1 MRPLSMSPLRKTLL
15 LVVSGVLLLIGGIWL
30 GGHPE
35 ALPGPVR
42 DAFVDEDR
50 ALRAE
55 IIDDVKDNFYK
66 PVSDKQIEQSSLKGI
81 VDGLN
86 DRFSSYLTPKE
97 TKQFQESVQGR
108 FEGVGMAVDQ
118 DRRGLRV
125 INVFEGSPAKKAGIK
140 KGDFVTEVDGKSIAG
155 QSSSVAT
162 AKIKGPAG
170 TKVSL
175 QIVDA
180 DKGTT
185 NTYKL
190 ERRRIEVP
198 VAEGKVETRKGKKV
212 GVVKLQSFS
221 EGAHGLLRRQIA
233 KVRKQGATSLVL
245 DLRGNGGGLLD
256 EGVRVAS
263 IFIPKGLITYTEG
276 RTSPRRDFEATGGAI
291 PKDIPVVVLVDRG
304 SASASE
310 IVTGALKDTGRATV
324 VGTRTFGKGVF
335 QQVLPLSNGGVLD
348 ITVGEYFLP
357 KGSNINGKGIKP
369 SVKATDDPETE
380 RDEALPKALET
391 VVGKTPGG

>member
-1 MRPLSMSPLRKTLL
+1 MSPIRKTLL
-15 LVVSGVLLLIGGIWL
+15 LVVTALVLLAGGVWL

-35 ALPGPVR
+35 TLPGPVR

-50 ALRAE
+50 ALRSE
-55 IIDDVKDNFYK
+55 IVDDIKDNFYK
-66 PVSDKQIEQSSLKGI
+66 PVSDKQIEESSLKGI

-108 FEGVGMAVDQ
+108 FEGVGMSVDQ

-125 INVFEGSPAKKAGIK
+125 INVFDGSPAKRAGIK
-140 KGDFVTEVDGKSIAG
+140 KGDFVTEVDGQSIAG

-170 TKVSL
+170 TSVKL
-175 QIVDA
+175 QIVDPE
-180 DKGTT
+180 KGTT
-185 NTYKL
+185 KDYRLQRK
-190 ERRRIEVP
+190 RIEVP
-198 VAEGKVETRKGKKV
+198 VAEGKIETRGGKKY
-212 GVVKLQSFS
+212 GVVKLQGFS
-221 EGAHGLLRRQIA
+221 EGAHGLLRRQVD
-233 KVRKQGATSLVL
+233 KVRRQGAQGLVL

-263 IFIPKGLITYTEG
+263 IFIDKGLITYTEG
-276 RTSPRRDFEATGGAI
+276 RTSPRRNFDATGGAI
-291 PKDIPVVVLVDRG
+291 PRDVPVVVLVDRG

-310 IVTGALKDTGRATV
+310 IVTGALKDRKRATV

-357 KGSNINGKGIKP
+357 GGSNINGKGIKP
-369 SVKATDDPETE
+369 AVKAPDDPDTG
-380 RDEALPKALET
+380 RDEALPKALDT
-391 VVGKTPGG
+391 LAGKNPGG

>member
-1 MRPLSMSPLRKTLL
+1 MS
-15 LVVSGVLLLIGGIWL
+15 
-30 GGHPE
+30 
-35 ALPGPVR
+35 
-42 DAFVDEDR
+42 
-50 ALRAE
+50 
-55 IIDDVKDNFYK
+55 
-66 PVSDKQIEQSSLKGI
+66 
-81 VDGLN
+81 
-86 DRFSSYLTPKE
+86 
-97 TKQFQESVQGR
+97 
-108 FEGVGMAVDQ
+108 VDQ

-125 INVFEGSPAKKAGIK
+125 LNVFDGSPAKKAGIK

-170 TKVSL
+170 TTVTL
-175 QIVDA
+175 QIVDPE
-180 DKGTT
+180 KGTT
-185 NTYKL
+185 RDYRLK
-190 ERRRIEVP
+190 RRRIAVP
-198 VAEGKVETRKGKKV
+198 VAEGKIEERGGKKY

-221 EGAHGLLRRQIA
+221 EGAHGLLRRQID
-233 KVRKQGATSLVL
+233 KVRKQGAQSLVL

-263 IFIPKGLITYTEG
+263 IFIDKGLITYTEG
-276 RTSPRRDFEATGGAI
+276 RSSPRRNFEATGGAI

-310 IVTGALKDTGRATV
+310 IVTGALKDKKRATV
-324 VGTRTFGKGVF
+324 VGARTFGKGVF

-369 SVKATDDPETE
+369 SVKAVDDPETE

-391 VVGKTPGG
+391 LAGQTPER